1 MGLTGSEAWRGKRER
16 VPGGRGASRRRGPGE
31 KVRKR
36 RGSAGQ
42 SAGRCCLS
50 VWKAASDYHELKG
63 RAQGLRVRESRAASG
78 ESGIVKQRGP
88 RVAPESWEGGI
99 LEVEAGVRSR
109 GYSRLVVRAVRFR
122 LGVGQWNCVG
132 DLGWSFRQSWPHW
145 VESDYLPLYKN
156 RCLLGQGRSQ
166 HGLGSE
172 AASGR

>member
-42 SAGRCCLS
+42 SAGRCCWS

-122 LGVGQWNCVG
+122 LGVGQWE
-132 DLGWSFRQSWPHW
+132 LR
-145 VESDYLPLYKN
+145 
-156 RCLLGQGRSQ
+156 GRSWLEFSTVLAPLGRIRLLAFVQ
-166 HGLGSE
+166 EPVSSGAGKEPAWPGL
-172 AASGR
+172 